1 MEASGDDAPPSDE
14 LERLKACAGSF
25 RRLAPDRP
33 WLNGHINPIE
43 AGNNSE

>member
-1 MEASGDDAPPSDE
+1 MEASGGDDPPSDK

-33 WLNGHINPIE
+33 RLHGHINPIE
-43 AGNNSE
+43 AGNNGD